1 MKLSPRD
8 AAAFIARPD
17 PGVAAALIY
26 GANGMRVALK
36 RQDLMR
42 AIVGPEGEA
51 EMRLT
56 RLGGADVRR
65 DPAALMDAV
74 KATGFF
80 PGPRGVVVDD
90 AGDGLAEAASAV
102 LADWRPGDARVVLA
116 AGQLTPGSKLR
127 KLFEGAKAAVAIA
140 VYDDPPG
147 RDEVEGWLREADCP
161 PLDRAAMDD
170 LLALA
175 RALDPGEMRQTV
187 ERLALYARGQAGP
200 VTAADVAAVAPM
212 SVEAETDDLIDAV
225 ADGRPDDLAGL
236 LSRLAAQGVTPVALC
251 IGATRHFRALLVA
264 KADPAG
270 PEAALNRARPP
281 LNFRRKDALL
291 RQVRRWDAAA
301 LDRALAL
308 LVDTDLQLR
317 SSSRAPGL
325 ALVERALIRLAV
337 AGRGR

>member
-8 AAAFIARPD
+8 AAAFLLKPG

-26 GANGMRVALK
+26 GQNAMRVAIR
-36 RQDLMR
+36 RQDLTR
-42 AIVGPEGEA
+42 VLVGPDGEA

-56 RLGGADVRR
+56 RLTGADARR

-80 PGPRGVVVDD
+80 PGPRCVLVDE
-90 AGDGLAEAASAV
+90 AGDGLADAAAAV
-102 LADWRPGDARVVLA
+102 LSDWREGDARVVVT

-127 KLFEGAKAAVAIA
+127 KLFEGAKNAVAIA

-147 RDEVEGWLREADCP
+147 RDEVEGWLRDAACP

-170 LLALA
+170 VLALS
-175 RALDPGEMRQTV
+175 RVLDPGEMRQTV
-187 ERLALYARGQAGP
+187 ERLALYARGQTGP
-200 VTAADVAAVAPM
+200 VTPADVAAVAPV
-212 SVEAETDDLIDAV
+212 SVEAETDDLVDAV
-225 ADGRPDDLAGL
+225 ADGRPEDLAGL
-236 LSRLAAQGVTPVALC
+236 LSRLAAQGVSPVALC

-281 LNFRRKDALL
+281 LNFRRRDALL
-291 RQVRRWDAAA
+291 RQVRRWDAPA
-301 LDRALAL
+301 LDRALTL

-317 SSSRAPGL
+317 SSSRAPGM

-337 AGRGR
+337 VARGR

>member
-8 AAAFIARPD
+8 AAAFLARPD

-26 GANGMRVALK
+26 GPAPMRVALK
-36 RQDLMR
+36 RQDLTR
-42 AIVGPEGEA
+42 AIVGPQGEA

-56 RLGGADVRR
+56 RLTGADVRR

-80 PGPRGVVVDD
+80 PGPRCVLVDE
-90 AGDGLAEAASAV
+90 AGDGLAEAAAAV
-102 LADWRPGDARVVLA
+102 LAGWRDGDARIVVA
-116 AGQLTPGSKLR
+116 AGQLSPGSKLR
-127 KLFEGAKAAVAIA
+127 KLFETAKTAVAIA

-147 RDEVEGWLREADCP
+147 RDEIEGWLREAACP

-187 ERLALYARGQAGP
+187 ERLALYTRGQAAP
-200 VTAADVAAVAPM
+200 VSAADVAAVAPA

-251 IGATRHFRALLVA
+251 ISATRHFRALLVA

-270 PEAALNRARPP
+270 PDAALSRARPP

-317 SSSRAPGL
+317 SSSRAPGM

-337 AGRGR
+337 VGRGR